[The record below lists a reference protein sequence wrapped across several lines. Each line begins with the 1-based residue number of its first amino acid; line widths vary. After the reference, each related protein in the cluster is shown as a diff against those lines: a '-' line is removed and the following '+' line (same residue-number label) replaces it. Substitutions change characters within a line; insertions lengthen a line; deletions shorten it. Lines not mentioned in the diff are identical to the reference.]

1 MEKQFLI
8 DEFKI
13 EESWRLFKFLG
24 EFVDGIETLHNI
36 GPAVSIFGSAR
47 LMPDNPVYKKAERIA
62 SLFAENNF
70 AVITGGG
77 GGVMEAANKGAAEA
91 GGVSIGMNIVLPFE
105 QKPNPYANIKIE
117 FKYFFIRKVMFVKYA
132 TAYIILPGGFGTL
145 DELFESVTLIQT
157 QRIKPLPVILVG
169 SEYWAGL
176 IEWLNSH
183 LLAENMISPEHIDI
197 LQVIDDPEEIV
208 KTVKKIVIL

>member
-13 EESWRLFKFLG
+13 EESWRLLKIVG

-47 LMPDNPVYKKAERIA
+47 LKPDHPVYKNAERIA

-105 QKPNPYANIKIE
+105 QKPNSYANIKIE

-176 IEWLNSH
+176 IEWINSH

-208 KTVKKIVIL
+208 KTVKKIVML

>member
-1 MEKQFLI
+1 MEKQFII

-13 EESWRLFKFLG
+13 EESWRLFNIVG

-47 LMPDNPVYKKAERIA
+47 LKPDNSVYKKAERIA

-105 QKPNPYANIKIE
+105 QRPNPYANIKIE
-117 FKYFFIRKVMFVKYA
+117 FKYFFIRKVMFIKYA

-176 IEWLNSH
+176 IEWINSH
-183 LLAENMISPEHIDI
+183 LLSENMISPEHIDI

-208 KTVKKIVIL
+208 KSVKKIVIL

>member
-1 MEKQFLI
+1 
-8 DEFKI
+8 
-13 EESWRLFKFLG
+13 
-24 EFVDGIETLHNI
+24 
-36 GPAVSIFGSAR
+36 
-47 LMPDNPVYKKAERIA
+47 
-62 SLFAENNF
+62 
-70 AVITGGG
+70 
-77 GGVMEAANKGAAEA
+77 
-91 GGVSIGMNIVLPFE
+91 
-105 QKPNPYANIKIE
+105 
-117 FKYFFIRKVMFVKYA
+117 MFVKYA

-176 IEWLNSH
+176 IEWINSH

-208 KTVKKIVIL
+208 KTVKKIVVM